1 MIRSTK
7 ERPEDTVR
15 RSGMF
20 SLQWPKESNEF
31 VKGIREKVDEIGFDK
46 KTFFSKIRPTMVGGK
61 VYILADV

>member
-1 MIRSTK
+1 M
-7 ERPEDTVR
+7 R